1 MSNSKSWINSS
12 GTTDSCAVNQ
22 AVALVTITTITLTCP
37 MSLPSPIIGQLKP
50 SMLNRLSKLYNNL
63 KSGVNKLKNLN
74 YYLNQKYPIKLKQLP
89 EEDGGGWFAEI
100 PLLPG
105 CMSDGETV
113 EEAIA
118 NLNDARK
125 GWIETS
131 LSLGR
136 SIPEPLSDDFSGQLR
151 VRMPKSL
158 HRALTEK
165 AKEENVSL
173 NQLIIY
179 HLARGIGRNI

>member
-1 MSNSKSWINSS
+1 
-12 GTTDSCAVNQ
+12 
-22 AVALVTITTITLTCP
+22 
-37 MSLPSPIIGQLKP
+37 
-50 SMLNRLSKLYNNL
+50 MLNWPSKQYNNL

-74 YYLNQKYPIKLKQLP
+74 YYLNLNYSIKLKQLS
-89 EEDGGGWFAEI
+89 EEEGGGWFAEI

-113 EEAIA
+113 EEAIS
-118 NLNDARK
+118 NLNDAKK

-136 SIPEPLSDDFSGQLR
+136 SIPEPVSDDFSGQLR

-179 HLARGIGRNI
+179 HLAQGISKNTSL